1 MFHRETFSPSHPDG
15 KFLSPL
21 LPIPSSYFATPLSL
35 ASGVHFP
42 SGDNAPRG
50 PSGVFTRLSPARVR
64 RIPGGYGALRM
75 TLIADERD
83 CAEQL
88 ARFFPKLPPVRIPVR
103 VSSFRSG
110 KSSMQEATVVE
121 FGTGDYAIFLS
132 KLALEFDDRVRLV
145 RDGGRPTEAIVIAL
159 QYHQGRKAVAVRF
172 LDRPC
177 EWMK

>member
-1 MFHRETFSPSHPDG
+1 MFHRETFSPANLGG
-15 KFLSPL
+15 KFLSPF
-21 LPIPSSYFATPLSL
+21 LPIPSLYPVTTLSL

-42 SGDNAPRG
+42 CWDNAPRG
-50 PSGVFTRLSPARVR
+50 PSGVFTRLSPVRDR

-75 TLIADERD
+75 TLIADELD

-110 KSSMQEATVVE
+110 KFSTQEATVLE
-121 FGTGDYAIFLS
+121 FGTVDYAIFLS

-145 RDGGRPTEAIVIAL
+145 RDRGRPTEATVIAL

>member
-1 MFHRETFSPSHPDG
+1 V
-15 KFLSPL
+15 
-21 LPIPSSYFATPLSL
+21 YSL
-35 ASGVHFP
+35 AY
-42 SGDNAPRG
+42 
-50 PSGVFTRLSPARVR
+50 PASVR
-64 RIPGGYGALRM
+64 RITGGYGALRM

-88 ARFFPKLPPVRIPVR
+88 ARFFPRLPPVRIPVR

-110 KSSMQEATVVE
+110 KLATQEATVVE
-121 FGTGDYAIFLS
+121 FGTADYAIFLS

-145 RDGGRPTEAIVIAL
+145 RDGGRPAEASVIAL

>member
-1 MFHRETFSPSHPDG
+1 MFHRETFCPANSNW
-15 KFLSPL
+15 KFLSPF
-21 LPIPSSYFATPLSL
+21 LPISFIALPPALSL

-42 SGDNAPRG
+42 SWDNAPPG
-50 PSGVFTRLSPARVR
+50 PSGVFTRRLRLAS
-64 RIPGGYGALRM
+64 GAFPLATGLLRM
-75 TLIADERD
+75 TLIADERE

-103 VSSFRSG
+103 VAAFRSG
-110 KSSMQEATVVE
+110 QFSTQEATVVE
-121 FGTGDYAIFLS
+121 FGAGDYAIFLS

-145 RDGGRPTEAIVIAL
+145 RDGGHPAEAIVIAL